1 MAVIYYILSI
11 FDTLKQINYMDLS
24 GIISI
29 SGKPGLFKVVA
40 QSKNNIIVES
50 LIDNKRIPAY
60 STDRISALEDIS
72 IYTYEEDVPLKE
84 VYISL
89 AKKENLGVAPS
100 HKESMNKLT
109 AYLEEILPDYDQ
121 DRVYP
126 SDVKKLFQW
135 YNILH
140 KAGLIKLEEEKKEET
155 KKEAPKKKVEA
166 KKVEDKK
173 PAAKK
178 PAAKKPAAKKAD
190 DKKETEKKKAAPKA
204 KPAVKKEAAKK
215 TAPKKAAKDDTKKK

>member
-121 DRVYP
+121 DHIYP
-126 SDVKKLFQW
+126 SDIKKLFQW

-140 KAGLIKLEEEKKEET
+140 KAGLIKLEEEKKEEEPKEEA
-155 KKEAPKKKVEA
+155 KKEAPKKKATEKA
-166 KKVEDKK
+166 AEKK

-178 PAAKKPAAKKAD
+178 PAAKKETTKKA
-190 DKKETEKKKAAPKA
+190 
-204 KPAVKKEAAKK
+204 
-215 TAPKKAAKDDTKKK
+215 APKKAAKKEDKEKK

>member
-1 MAVIYYILSI
+1 
-11 FDTLKQINYMDLS
+11 MDLS

-72 IYTYEEDVPLKE
+72 IYTYQEDVPLKE
-84 VYISL
+84 VYTSL
-89 AKKENLGVAPS
+89 ATKENCGEGPS
-100 HKESMNKLT
+100 HKESLNKLS

-126 SDVKKLFQW
+126 SDIKKLFQW
-135 YNILH
+135 YNILQ
-140 KAGLIKLEEEKKEET
+140 KAGLIKLEEEKKEEEPKEEA
-155 KKEAPKKKVEA
+155 KKEAPKKKATEKA
-166 KKVEDKK
+166 AEKK

-178 PAAKKPAAKKAD
+178 PAAKKETTKKA
-190 DKKETEKKKAAPKA
+190 
-204 KPAVKKEAAKK
+204 
-215 TAPKKAAKDDTKKK
+215 APKKAAKKEDKEKK

>member
-1 MAVIYYILSI
+1 
-11 FDTLKQINYMDLS
+11 MDLS

-84 VYISL
+84 VFTNL
-89 AKKENLGVAPS
+89 AKRENLGVAPS

-140 KAGLIKLEEEKKEET
+140 KAGLIRFEEEKKEE
-155 KKEAPKKKVEA
+155 KKEEKPKKTDE
-166 KKVEDKK
+166 KK

-178 PAAKKPAAKKAD
+178 PVAKKPAEKKPAEKKAVKAE
-190 DKKETEKKKAAPKA
+190 DKKETEKKKPAPKAAAKA
-204 KPAVKKEAAKK
+204 KPAVKKETAKK
-215 TAPKKAAKDDTKKK
+215 AAPKKAAKDDTKK

>member
-1 MAVIYYILSI
+1 
-11 FDTLKQINYMDLS
+11 MDLS

-84 VYISL
+84 VFTNL
-89 AKKENLGVAPS
+89 AKKEDCGAAPS

-140 KAGLIKLEEEKKEET
+140 KAGLIKLEEAKEEKKEEVKE
-155 KKEAPKKKVEA
+155 KKEDTA
-166 KKVEDKK
+166 KKTE
-173 PAAKK
+173 
-178 PAAKKPAAKKAD
+178 AKKPAAKKAVKTD
-190 DKKETEKKKAAPKA
+190 DKKETEKKKAAPKTAAAKA
-204 KPAVKKEAAKK
+204 KPAAKKE
-215 TAPKKAAKDDTKKK
+215 APKKAAPKKATKDDTKK